1 MCVLFFLPIYI
12 VVASIAFAGHWAG
25 RHKKKHG
32 GKTLGAVVPIVVLGA
47 SFEGTNETFSAERVA
62 HVQAS
67 RVVDLTP
74 GEVMRNLVLPM
85 DLEQERNC
93 LLSIFPMPYHVE
105 AESLEPGD
113 THRMY
118 SRYNR
123 WFVTNAHEG
132 ELHLEIVEFEPNR
145 LSTRVVH
152 DTTFFSTYLSQ
163 IGSEV
168 WLTPVGPN
176 RTEITLRLDYRRN
189 LDPAWYFHPLQQFAM
204 REMAAFFIDE
214 VLIRRPDA

>member
-1 MCVLFFLPIYI
+1 MHCTLPRSPSRS
-12 VVASIAFAGHWAG
+12 ASDA
-25 RHKKKHG
+25 
-32 GKTLGAVVPIVVLGA
+32 
-47 SFEGTNETFSAERVA
+47 
-62 HVQAS
+62 
-67 RVVDLTP
+67 
-74 GEVMRNLVLPM
+74 
-85 DLEQERNC
+85 
-93 LLSIFPMPYHVE
+93 
-105 AESLEPGD
+105 
-113 THRMY
+113 
-118 SRYNR
+118 
-123 WFVTNAHEG
+123 
-132 ELHLEIVEFEPNR
+132 EFEPNR

-214 VLIRRPDA
+214 VLSRRPDA